1 MEEAIGVPVI
11 VLDKTKK
18 KILLGVRKNC
28 YGAGTYGLPGGRLE
42 FNEPLEKCVKRELLE
57 ETGLTAKS
65 LKFIG
70 AVRDFQKDHNFIH
83 FAFVCKEF
91 DGKVKLMEPEKCEGW
106 EWFDLDNLPK
116 NILPGHEQAIDIFL
130 KKDSAIRDYIE

>member
-42 FNEPLEKCVKRELLE
+42 LNELLEECAKRELLE
-57 ETGLTAKS
+57 ETGINVKS
-65 LKFIG
+65 LEFIG
-70 AVRDFQKDHNFIH
+70 AIRDFQKDHNFIH
-83 FAFVCKEF
+83 FGFVCNNF
-91 DGKVKLMEPEKCEGW
+91 DGEVKLMEPEKCEGW
-106 EWFDLDNLPK
+106 QWFPLDNLPE
-116 NILPGHEQAIDIFL
+116 NILPGHVQAINIFL
-130 KKDSAIRDYIE
+130 KKDSFLRDYIK

>member
-1 MEEAIGVPVI
+1 MEESIGVPVI
-11 VLDKTKK
+11 VSVNK
-18 KILLGVRKNC
+18 KILMGIRKNC
-28 YGAGTYGLPGGRLE
+28 YGEGTYGLPGGRLE
-42 FNEPLEKCVKRELLE
+42 FNESLEKCVKRELLE

-70 AVRDFQKDHNFIH
+70 VVRDFQKDHNFIH
-83 FAFVCKEF
+83 FAFACEEF

-116 NILPGHEQAIDIFL
+116 NILPGHGQAIDIFL
-130 KKDSAIRDYIE
+130 KHDSSVRDYIK